1 MKARIHHWNEAQ
13 LSFVSQLDPDFF
25 CLLVLANIS
34 VGRLQ
39 KHFFDINL
47 LEIHNSCLS
56 RKRRIPSLYWWWWWW
71 FELFQ
76 RLEKSYH
83 QFSVGNYLSEGIL
96 VVVVFWG
103 SYWVTCLIC
112 MSAKV
117 KRPEGSPA
125 RSRGPKEP
133 SISSLQ
139 IFLSQCIAMHWS
151 LFLLPCGVGQ
161 YLCC

>member
-1 MKARIHHWNEAQ
+1 M
-13 LSFVSQLDPDFF
+13 
-25 CLLVLANIS
+25 
-34 VGRLQ
+34 
-39 KHFFDINL
+39 
-47 LEIHNSCLS
+47 
-56 RKRRIPSLYWWWWWW
+56 
-71 FELFQ
+71 
-76 RLEKSYH
+76 
-83 QFSVGNYLSEGIL
+83 
-96 VVVVFWG
+96 VVVFWG

-161 YLCC
+161 YLCCLQKYLQIFLWLSFVWAVLFFCTVTTDIANTCILTIYVLWRVALNYSCSIVILQIFVCSRKDQYLAQIFVHQLFIF